1 MVADLINVRFE
12 CFACERTQVAVEMV
26 GWEHQVILRREQWVG
41 EAGFWIAIKP
51 TYLGWI
57 R

>member
-1 MVADLINVRFE
+1 MVADLINVGFE
-12 CFACERTQVAVEMV
+12 CFACERTRVAVEMV